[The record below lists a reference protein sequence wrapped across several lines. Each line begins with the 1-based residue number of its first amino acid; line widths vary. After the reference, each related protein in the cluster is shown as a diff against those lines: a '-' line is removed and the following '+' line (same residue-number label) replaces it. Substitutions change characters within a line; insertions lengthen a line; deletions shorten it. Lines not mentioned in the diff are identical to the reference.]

1 MSRHPTGSLQARAEI
16 MLDFDALNPIM
27 FKNCGWFPAQKN

>member
-1 MSRHPTGSLQARAEI
+1 

-27 FKNCGWFPAQKN
+27 FKNCGWFPAQKKTEASAL